1 MVMNMKN
8 MPVLLCCLCSVILGL
23 NAQEVPIAPAI
34 PDTLQHL
41 SYTIVDDWAWMKNR
55 DNPLLAEHLQTE
67 EEYCQA
73 RLKQSRKLSQK
84 IMKEFV
90 AQIQTV
96 STSSAYED
104 NGYLYYSRSYKNKA
118 YPVHYRKPASKK
130 AREQVLIDENKLAR
144 GKEYFALGI
153 FSISPDATKLAFSVD
168 YHGDEIYELYIKDLG
183 TNRTFNTGITSISDF
198 IWQEDNRNAIVTM
211 QNDRLQVDSCYRLD
225 TITRSKALLYRES
238 DPAFDLGIYHSS
250 NDAYIILLASSKNTC
265 ESSYLKSS
273 DLAGNFDLILKRKP
287 GHQYYPDILDNKLYL
302 HTNYWDADFSFAYT
316 DMEAADISNWRQLLP
331 PQSGSPMGS
340 VLLFDNYLV
349 VNRRVNGFERIQI
362 YSLCDS
368 KLIHEIIPSSPSD
381 LSFWY
386 NPKTNASSFTY
397 ALENELT
404 PYSIYSFSFPEL
416 SSTMIYQSQ
425 TCKQYQYADYI
436 SKTVYVQ
443 STDGINIPLSL
454 IHRKDLDTSRPQ
466 ALWLSAYGAYGDTND
481 PYFSTLHF
489 PILDRNVIIAVAHV
503 RGGGEYGQKWYDS
516 GRLLNKQNSF
526 TDFISCL
533 QFIVDKG
540 ISIPEKIVI
549 EGGSAG
555 GLLVGAVS
563 NMRPDLMK
571 LVIADVPFVDVTS
584 TMLDDS
590 LPLTLQEYEEW
601 GNPNDPMVFAYMKQY
616 CPYDNV
622 RPAHYPAML
631 ISAAWFDTRVGYWEA
646 LKWAQKLRTNNLG
659 QNPIVFRMLYHEGHT
674 GSNDRYKSLK
684 SYADTYAYAL
694 SLIR

>member
-1 MVMNMKN
+1 M
-8 MPVLLCCLCSVILGL
+8 LGL
-23 NAQEVPIAPAI
+23 NSQIQPIAPAM
-34 PDTLQHL
+34 PDTIRHL
-41 SYTIVDDWAWMKNR
+41 DSTIIDNWAWMKNR
-55 DNPLLAEHLQTE
+55 DNPLLHKHLQAE
-67 EEYCQA
+67 ERYCTSK
-73 RLKQSRKLSQK
+73 LKQSGKLANK

-90 AQIQTV
+90 AQIPKLT
-96 STSSAYED
+96 TSSAYED

-118 YPVHYRKPASKK
+118 YPVHYRKATSPNAK
-130 AREQVLIDENKLAR
+130 EQVLMDENKLAR
-144 GKEYFALGI
+144 GKKYFALGI
-153 FSISPDATKLAFSVD
+153 FAISPDASKLAYSVD
-168 YHGDEIYELYIKDLG
+168 YHGDEIYELYIKDIK
-183 TNRTFNTGITSISDF
+183 TNKAFNTGISGISDY
-198 IWQEDNRNAIVTM
+198 IWQEDNRHAIITM

-225 TITRSKALLYRES
+225 TYTRKQIPLYNES
-238 DPAFDLGIYHSS
+238 DPAFDLGLYHSS
-250 NDAYIILLASSKNTC
+250 NDTYIILLASSKNTC

-273 DLAGNFDLILKRKP
+273 NLSGSFELILARKP

-302 HTNYWDADFSFAYT
+302 HTNFWDADFSYAYT
-316 DMEAADISNWRQLLP
+316 DIAEPDIGSWKQLIA
-331 PQSGSPMGS
+331 PQSDSPLGS
-340 VLLFDNYLV
+340 VLLFNDYIV
-349 VNRRVNGFERIQI
+349 ANRRVNGFERIQI
-362 YSLCDS
+362 YSRIDNSL
-368 KLIHEIIPSSPSD
+368 LHEIIPDSPSD

-386 NPKTNASSFTY
+386 NPKTNASAFTY

-404 PYSIYSFSFPEL
+404 PYSIYSYSFADH
-416 SSTMIYQSQ
+416 SSNMIYQSQ
-425 TCKQYQYADYI
+425 TGSKYKHADYI

-443 STDGINIPLSL
+443 TADGVSIPLSL

-489 PILDRNVIIAVAHV
+489 PILDRNVIMAVAHV
-503 RGGGEYGQKWYDS
+503 RGGGEYGQSWYDA

-526 TDFISCL
+526 TDFIACL
-533 QFIVDKG
+533 CYIVDKG
-540 ISIPEKIVI
+540 ISIPDKIVI

-563 NMRPDLMK
+563 NLRPDLMK
-571 LVIADVPFVDVTS
+571 LVIADVPFVDMTS

-601 GNPNDPMVFAYMKQY
+601 GNPNDPMVFEYMKQY
-616 CPYDNV
+616 CPYNNV

-674 GSNDRYKSLK
+674 GSNDRYRSLK
-684 SYADTYAYAL
+684 SYADTYAYVL